1 MKKDAK
7 RYLVTYAN
15 GSISTADAQQILNV
29 TGRQCHEGVAFLEG
43 EVKPTENDV
52 LHFENLGVSSLALTD
67 SEIKKLESDERVLA
81 VEEDVEMHV
90 LEINDDLAME
100 TSHTDFNLQED
111 DFDDLNDDMDQTQ
124 SSAIY
129 STGYKQAMVDMFASM
144 IELNPKGLQNG
155 EINGLSSDALNS
167 TRPILRP
174 FPFPRPIQPPIFRQ
188 PIPWNINLVKAPKA
202 WQRGITGRGINVAVL
217 DTGIASHSDLVI
229 RGGVSFIPGVVSY
242 NDGHSHGTHCAGI
255 IGARNNF
262 FGVVGVAPACNLYAV
277 KVLADNGSGSS
288 SWIIS
293 GMEWCIQNNIQVAS
307 MSLGGLG
314 APSVAYANAI
324 KRCQDAGVTVVV
336 ASGNSFGSAFPW
348 VNAPAN
354 SIMAGSSN
362 ASPIAVGAVDR
373 NCIIGTFS
381 SRGGQTNNWNQVKVV
396 APGVNINSTVLG
408 GAYATKTGTSMATPH
423 VAGQVALIKQR
434 FPSASVAFI
443 KSKIFS
449 TSTDLGQAGY
459 DNTYG
464 YGLINCDLSTI

>member
-1 MKKDAK
+1 M
-7 RYLVTYAN
+7 
-15 GSISTADAQQILNV
+15 Q
-29 TGRQCHEGVAFLEG
+29 
-43 EVKPTENDV
+43 
-52 LHFENLGVSSLALTD
+52 
-67 SEIKKLESDERVLA
+67 
-81 VEEDVEMHV
+81 
-90 LEINDDLAME
+90 
-100 TSHTDFNLQED
+100 
-111 DFDDLNDDMDQTQ
+111 
-124 SSAIY
+124 
-129 STGYKQAMVDMFASM
+129 
-144 IELNPKGLQNG
+144 
-155 EINGLSSDALNS
+155 
-167 TRPILRP
+167 
-174 FPFPRPIQPPIFRQ
+174 
-188 PIPWNINLVKAPKA
+188 
-202 WQRGITGRGINVAVL
+202 
-217 DTGIASHSDLVI
+217 
-229 RGGVSFIPGVVSY
+229 
-242 NDGHSHGTHCAGI
+242 
-255 IGARNNF
+255 
-262 FGVVGVAPACNLYAV
+262 VG
-277 KVLADNGSGSS
+277 
-288 SWIIS
+288 
-293 GMEWCIQNNIQVAS
+293 S

-314 APSVAYANAI
+314 ASSVAYANAI
-324 KRCQDAGVTVVV
+324 KRCQDACVTVVV
-336 ASGNSFGSAFPW
+336 YSGNSFGSAFPW